1 MPGRR
6 HPPPQA
12 AVKEF
17 PFESSRE
24 RHRVG
29 YPGFQS
35 PLISWFLPNNH
46 CFTKA
51 LDFRAA
57 EAKQPEAVD
66 ETLPES
72 TMQQLHKDFAAKY
85 GVVLDAFLEPS
96 DALRSRVYREFRKRT
111 MTVVSVAKVRSILHQ
126 SAPKQQ
132 ASVRLGAGVQLEF
145 AADDHRVVR
154 TVVEYYFSLRTL
166 AYAWR
171 VFMPLATAMS
181 YADQALQF
189 TMEFAQGSLIWLER
203 NDINTRSKMASLIR
217 RGQTGASAL
226 EEALRQTHIDWR
238 APGLQ
243 PALPEAGASPKRR
256 LPESDQPQERGPPQ
270 RTAHGQD

>member
-1 MPGRR
+1 
-6 HPPPQA
+6 
-12 AVKEF
+12 
-17 PFESSRE
+17 
-24 RHRVG
+24 
-29 YPGFQS
+29 
-35 PLISWFLPNNH
+35 
-46 CFTKA
+46 
-51 LDFRAA
+51 
-57 EAKQPEAVD
+57 
-66 ETLPES
+66 
-72 TMQQLHKDFAAKY
+72 
-85 GVVLDAFLEPS
+85 
-96 DALRSRVYREFRKRT
+96 
-111 MTVVSVAKVRSILHQ
+111 
-126 SAPKQQ
+126 
-132 ASVRLGAGVQLEF
+132 
-145 AADDHRVVR
+145 
-154 TVVEYYFSLRTL
+154 
-166 AYAWR
+166 
-171 VFMPLATAMS
+171 MPLATAMS